1 MWSELDDQRHEG
13 DAHHDYRGRIKS
25 KRCKNR
31 HLHWVYMSDMQTLL
45 ASSCSPDCMCTPCLH
60 LHPEPSQLPAKRSHS
75 IQSSH
80 QKFHQK
86 PKKLS
91 LHYYFKNHKFCVF
104 HINTQNF
111 HSLSRSLSLFLLT
124 TLSSKA
130 FMVVINI
137 DRAAGTNC
145 TRTGEWRHPMI
156 YHIHYNTKWIDTV
169 SCHQK
174 FHHTP
179 KKPSMQYYFKNHR
192 FCVFHINPELLS
204 LSWKACILVTESG
217 SNIIPTG
224 LKKGDIP

>member
-1 MWSELDDQRHEG
+1 MWSELDDQRHKG

-60 LHPEPSQLPAKRSHS
+60 LHPEPSQLPAKRNHS

-111 HSLSRSLSLFLLT
+111 HFLSPYHLKLKSMYACNGHKKPAGTKLHQEWRAISHNLSLRLQHKVNRCLVISNSPIT
-124 TLSSKA
+124 KKA
-130 FMVVINI
+130 
-137 DRAAGTNC
+137 
-145 TRTGEWRHPMI
+145 EH
-156 YHIHYNTKWIDTV
+156 
-169 SCHQK
+169 
-174 FHHTP
+174 
-179 KKPSMQYYFKNHR
+179 
-192 FCVFHINPELLS
+192 ELL
-204 LSWKACILVTESG
+204 L
-217 SNIIPTG
+217 
-224 LKKGDIP
+224 

>member
-1 MWSELDDQRHEG
+1 MQRKKFSDIVCKPINGKSSGTISQQKAPLSYRITLMWSELDDQRHKG

-25 KRCKNR
+25 KQCKNR

-111 HSLSRSLSLFLLT
+111 HPLSLSLL
-124 TLSSKA
+124 
-130 FMVVINI
+130 
-137 DRAAGTNC
+137 
-145 TRTGEWRHPMI
+145 P
-156 YHIHYNTKWIDTV
+156 
-169 SCHQK
+169 
-174 FHHTP
+174 P
-179 KKPSMQYYFKNHR
+179 
-192 FCVFHINPELLS
+192 
-204 LSWKACILVTESG
+204 
-217 SNIIPTG
+217 
-224 LKKGDIP
+224 

>member
-1 MWSELDDQRHEG
+1 MQTNQWKIVRDHLPTKSRTELYRITLMWSELDDQRHKG

-60 LHPEPSQLPAKRSHS
+60 LHPEPSQLPAKRSHAK
-75 IQSSH
+75 QFSH

-111 HSLSRSLSLFLLT
+111 HPHTLSLSLSPYHLKLKSIYGGNRHRQSGRNKLYQDWGMAT
-124 TLSSKA
+124 SHDLSYPLQHKVNRYSVLSSE
-130 FMVVINI
+130 IS
-137 DRAAGTNC
+137 
-145 TRTGEWRHPMI
+145 P
-156 YHIHYNTKWIDTV
+156 HI
-169 SCHQK
+169 QK
-174 FHHTP
+174 TEHA
-179 KKPSMQYYFKNHR
+179 
-192 FCVFHINPELLS
+192 VLL
-204 LSWKACILVTESG
+204 
-217 SNIIPTG
+217 
-224 LKKGDIP
+224 